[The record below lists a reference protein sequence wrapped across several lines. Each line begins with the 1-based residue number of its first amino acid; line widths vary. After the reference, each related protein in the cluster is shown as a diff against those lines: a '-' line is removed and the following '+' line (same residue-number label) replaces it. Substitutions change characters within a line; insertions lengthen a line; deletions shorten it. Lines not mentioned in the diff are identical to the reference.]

1 MGDLIENLITLV
13 LWIVAS
19 YYLRSKRNR
28 AEPQP
33 KPKPKDQQGPVAAKS
48 RRTERDPLEESARRK
63 PKYPS
68 SLDDVSEA
76 EFQVWESRLLQFAE
90 ESGMIE
96 DDDGW
101 EVPWSGYRYYDFDE
115 LFELYVHREGKPLVP
130 PAKLVLV
137 EGPSGEQVPVLVPND
152 EEPEAL
158 AEAGATEVVRPV
170 AVDTAPSSEEENQSE
185 EIAAAPVINLP
196 SPADYRPSL
205 SSSETKAAGMA
216 SPRSKRARKLSTENR
231 QALVAGLILSEAGVF
246 RRRQRSRL

>member
-19 YYLRSKRNR
+19 YYLRSKRNK

-33 KPKPKDQQGPVAAKS
+33 KPKPKEQGPVSAKS
-48 RRTERDPLEESARRK
+48 RRTERDPLEESTRRK
-63 PKYPS
+63 PKFPS
-68 SLDDVSEA
+68 SLDYLSEA
-76 EFQVWESRLLQFAE
+76 EFQVWENRLLRFAE

-96 DDDGW
+96 DEDGW

-115 LFELYVHREGKPLVP
+115 LFELYVHREGKPLTP

-152 EEPEAL
+152 EEQESV
-158 AEAGATEVVRPV
+158 AEAREAEVVSPV
-170 AVDTAPSSEEENQSE
+170 PVITPPSSQEEAQTE
-185 EIAAAPVINLP
+185 EVEVIAGIKLPAP
-196 SPADYRPSL
+196 DYRPALSRTVTETPAVPSL
-205 SSSETKAAGMA
+205 
-216 SPRSKRARKLSTENR
+216 RSKKAGKFRTEDR

-246 RRRQRSRL
+246 RRRQRSGL